1 MATAKSR
8 AELKQLAKKNDLKS
22 ARILAKEVV
31 RANKQRDRLLL
42 SKARLGS
49 IQMQVQ
55 HQMCEYMLLS
65 CLRPAPW
72 RMARVSWGSY

>member
-1 MATAKSR
+1 LGIRPNRQLDMATAKSR

-42 SKARLGS
+42 SKARVGS

-55 HQMCEYMLLS
+55 HQMCEWELL
-65 CLRPAPW
+65 LTQRPH
-72 RMARVSWGSY
+72 